1 MDMFLIFNPF
11 QISPK
16 SILYTLWGLRGYN
29 AGHRSEE
36 YFKGVLG
43 SLKDSFLADFDDSG
57 HFRPICHLKK
67 TLIFCFCGKKSQN
80 YNFHDLI
87 SLK

>member
-29 AGHRSEE
+29 AGHRSDV
-36 YFKGVLG
+36 YFKSHSHEIVTRKVQFLINIFLCYFCKGFEFPKKLS
-43 SLKDSFLADFDDSG
+43 SLSVK
-57 HFRPICHLKK
+57 C
-67 TLIFCFCGKKSQN
+67 T
-80 YNFHDLI
+80 
-87 SLK
+87 